1 MHRFTRL
8 EDDDAVSLPVGGN
21 CPRLLRS
28 QVPGDAMKAYMV
40 RTNKTIE
47 PFGEHPGACLVLNK
61 ELSDLQERAL
71 KDLGLLLEVTN
82 DASLVKD
89 PDEHILFEDAL
100 YFTPELLSAF
110 ISRSRKACATT
121 VCALKP
127 GVSTLRSVVATQDV
141 RVYADRVEY
150 GLTYQ
155 PKEELR
161 GPSLPVVIDP
171 DRFFEFL
178 PMPEHIFGGREYRIP
193 LSDLEIVSIDH
204 WTNLWAANMLGLL
217 ANGASL
223 KKASKLK
230 LLGLAIKAGS
240 FNQWKVLRQ
249 TNRIGHHCDIHPT
262 AYVEG
267 SQIGDNVRVGAGAIV
282 RECLVGAGT
291 FIGSNVTLELSVVGG
306 NCTIINGCTIQYSV
320 IYPRALVNSRFLNV
334 SVCGR
339 DTFVGD
345 GVTFAD
351 FRFDGKP
358 VTVIKNGVKV
368 DTGNAFVGSCL
379 GHGAYLGSGC
389 VVAPG
394 RVIPN
399 GLRISPEKQRV
410 IGSLDFD
417 GSLPGHR
424 LMEVA
429 REVVK
434 R

>member
-1 MHRFTRL
+1 
-8 EDDDAVSLPVGGN
+8 
-21 CPRLLRS
+21 
-28 QVPGDAMKAYMV
+28 MKAYMV
-40 RTNKTIE
+40 RTTKVID
-47 PFGEHPGACLVLNK
+47 PFGEHPGACLILNK
-61 ELSDLQERAL
+61 KLSDVQQRAL

-89 PDEHILFEDAL
+89 PDEHILFEDSL
-100 YFTPELLSAF
+100 FFTPELLLEF
-110 ISRSRKACATT
+110 ISKSRKARATT

-127 GVSTLRSVVATQDV
+127 GISTLRSVVATQDV
-141 RVYADRVEY
+141 RVHSDRVEY

-155 PKEELR
+155 PKEDLR
-161 GPSLPVVIDP
+161 GPTIPVVIDP

-193 LSDLEIVSIDH
+193 LTDLGIVSVDH
-204 WTNLWAANMLGLL
+204 WTNLWAANMFGLL
-217 ANGASL
+217 TEGAKL
-223 KKASKLK
+223 KKASKPK
-230 LLGLAIKAGS
+230 LIGLALRAGS

-249 TNRIGHHCDIHPT
+249 TNRIGRHCDVHPT

-267 SQIGDNVRVGAGAIV
+267 SQIGDNVRIGAGAIV
-282 RECLVGAGT
+282 RECLVGDGT
-291 FIGSNVTLELSVVGG
+291 FIGNNVTVELSVVGE
-306 NCTIINGCTIQYSV
+306 NCTIINGCTIEYSV
-320 IYPRALVNSRFLNV
+320 AYPGALINSRFMNA

-358 VTVIKNGVKV
+358 VTVMKNGVKV
-368 DTGNAFVGSCL
+368 DTGNTFVGSCL
-379 GHGAYLGSGC
+379 GHGVYLGSGC

-394 RVIPN
+394 RAIPN

-410 IGSLDFD
+410 IGGCEIG
-417 GSLPGHR
+417 GSVSGH
-424 LMEVA
+424 LLTEVA
-429 REVVK
+429 REVAK